1 MGLLTPR
8 LPSYGG
14 LMKSAACGLFL
25 ASLCLFGNDAV
36 FAQLTIFNVPTT
48 DIVDKGQAY
57 FEFDYLLQIPKP
69 SGMSRLSVYD
79 PRLIVGAGSGV
90 EVGINVNS
98 LHRSGTTNV
107 FLQPNIKWRFFDNKT
122 DGIAAAA
129 GGIFYAHFGEGE
141 IGPTYGLLYAEMSKK
156 VKSGTHAPRFHAGT
170 YGVVHAGSSWVG
182 PKAGAFFGYEQPIQ
196 SKASIVA
203 DWLTGKN
210 AFGYF
215 TPGLS
220 FTLPMNSVFNAGY
233 SFGNDSFHGN
243 DNRFLSVYYGITF

>member
-1 MGLLTPR
+1 
-8 LPSYGG
+8 
-14 LMKSAACGLFL
+14 MKSAVCGLFF
-25 ASLCLFGNDAV
+25 ACLCLFGNDAA

-48 DIVDKGQAY
+48 DVVDKGKAY

-69 SGMSRLSVYD
+69 AGRSRLFVYD
-79 PRLIVGAGSGV
+79 PRLIIGLGSGV

-98 LHRSGTTNV
+98 LYRSGATNV
-107 FLQPNIKWRFFDNKT
+107 FLQPNVKWRFFDNKT

-129 GGIFYAHFGEGE
+129 GGILYTDVSPRE
-141 IGPTYGLLYAEMSKK
+141 IGPTYGLLYAEISKK
-156 VKSGTHAPRFHAGT
+156 VRSGTYAPRFHAGT
-170 YGVVHAGSSWVG
+170 YGIVHAGSAWVG

-203 DWLTGKN
+203 DWITGKN
-210 AFGYF
+210 SFGYF

-220 FTLPMNSVFNAGY
+220 FTLPLNSVFNAGY

-243 DNRFLSVYYGITF
+243 DNRFLSVYYGVTF